1 MSFAIPDLRRALDDQ
16 GYAHVAAPAMGALLG
31 PTALAAWGD
40 FAVTWEDLGPD
51 LYMADGGRY
60 RRRRHAAF
68 RMMDGIVARKPHQP
82 HFQSRD
88 YNPLNGGVQ
97 RWFEPVGAVAE
108 ASPVTAAVLGL
119 CADAFPP
126 FPGGA
131 AWHVEFHQFRIEAK
145 MDELGHPTPEGLHRD
160 GVDWAF
166 VMLVARRNV
175 AEGVTQIGTPDGVEV
190 GRFAL
195 TEPTDAVFLDDHR
208 ILHGV
213 TPIHPLDPGQPA
225 FRDVLVV
232 TLAQAAPTAV

>member
-1 MSFAIPDLRRALDDQ
+1 MTVETSILRSAIDEQ
-16 GYAHVAAPAMGALLG
+16 GFVRV
-31 PTALAAWGD
+31 TALAMRDLLGAEAWAAWPA
-40 FAVTWEDLGPD
+40 FAATWDDLGPD

-68 RMMDGIVARKPHQP
+68 QVAGGVATRKVHQP

-97 RWFEPVGAVAE
+97 RWFEPVGLVAE
-108 ASPVTAAVLGL
+108 ASPVTRRVLSL
-119 CADAFPP
+119 CEALFSDREE
-126 FPGGA
+126 GTD
-131 AWHVEFHQFRIEAK
+131 WHVEFHQFRIEAQPG
-145 MDELGHPTPEGLHRD
+145 EVGHPTPEGLHRD

-166 VMLVARRNV
+166 VMLVERRNV
-175 AEGVTQIGTPDGVEV
+175 AEGVTQIGTAQGVEL

-195 TEPTDAVFLDDHR
+195 VEPADAVFLDDQR

-213 TPIHPLDPGQPA
+213 TPIHPLDPANPA

-232 TLAQAAPTAV
+232 TFAKA